1 MAAPFPEPP
10 VPREA
15 DLTHFNDMP
24 LEVRR
29 LRDSAIAAIQD
40 AEAFRCALLLW
51 CAAWHQL
58 PAGSLPD
65 DDVEL
70 ARLAGMGRDL
80 KGWRKRR
87 KEALRHWRKFGDGK
101 LYHPVV
107 TEKVIAAWN
116 STRTKR
122 WSNEC
127 DRFRKENK
135 ARKDRGEKPLDLPE
149 KPPGIPYDWPP
160 DGSENSV
167 GNGKLSGG
175 IPAENA
181 LKGMDWNGMEEVTG
195 APPTG
200 RTPEDSQKPPLVAAR
215 EASPVGATAR
225 DTASVLKALSDKKRA
240 SLT

>member
-1 MAAPFPEPP
+1 MAHEPP
-10 VPREA
+10 VPRDA

-65 DDVEL
+65 DDTEL

-80 KGWRKRR
+80 KGWRKR
-87 KEALRHWRKFGDGK
+87 KAEALRHWRRFGDGK

-116 STRTKR
+116 STQAKR

-127 DRFRKENK
+127 DRCRKENK
-135 ARKDRGEKPLDLPE
+135 ARKDRGEKLLDLPP
-149 KPPGIPYDWPP
+149 KPAGIPYDWPP
-160 DGSENSV
+160 DVREHSD
-167 GNGKLSGG
+167 GNQKLSDG

-181 LKGMDWNGMEEVTG
+181 LKGMDWNGKEEVKRG
-195 APPTG
+195 APTG
-200 RTPEDSQKPPLVAAR
+200 LPPDEHQKSSPVAAR
-215 EASPVGATAR
+215 EEGAVRAPAH
-225 DTASVLKALSDKKRA
+225 DTASVLKALGTSKRV
-240 SLT
+240 TQ